1 MSDAEVSA
9 ANILAPQVGSI
20 AVVATSV
27 AVVSLDLTTRA
38 ELAEAF
44 ASGKFITFCADG
56 GDVYV
61 AFSNAAAAIVIDPTA
76 VTGNTQCYLLPQGQE
91 RPLRF
96 RNGYHFM
103 KYRSAAGTPTLRMYV
118 SSFVAGGTV

>member
-20 AVVATSV
+20 AVVATAV
-27 AVVSLDLTTRA
+27 AVVSLDLTTRT

-44 ASGKFITFCADG
+44 TSGKFITFCADG

-61 AFSNAAAAIVIDPTA
+61 AFSNAAAAIAIDPAA
-76 VTGNTQCYLLPQGQE
+76 VAGNTQCYLLPQGQE
-91 RPLRF
+91 RPFRF
-96 RNGYHFM
+96 RNGFHFM

-118 SSFVAGGTV
+118 SSFVGGGTV